1 MYRPNNP
8 QFIVPSS
15 ATGRPSAQRPSERAP
30 EGFREGKPN
39 QPQTSK
45 PPPALK
51 KKASGI
57 DRLKSLFIPA
67 GGVNKKR
74 NTTSDD
80 ENTQDKITER
90 AELYDSYKAL
100 MSDLDKNPSPV
111 QRKDIPNSLNWGR
124 WDIEA
129 TTKRPR
135 LSLGASPRPPRDAGS
150 PERAGYSS
158 AFRPLDRRAPKHRP
172 ETATT
177 VGLSD
182 PNYKQSSGFTET
194 GRDPMTQSREEAKNP
209 DKSTEITDK
218 SLISCD
224 LCEVELSN
232 GQDLEEHL
240 ESKCHWDT
248 LEYIQKHKK
257 YDDMVIAFL
266 QDVMLFKSRQ
276 CSRAIEDT
284 ALQALQEHDHMTKVE
299 MFHCA
304 ACNAFVSTSAL
315 SVQIH
320 ITTEEHISK
329 TKEFKVRQRR
339 LCLEKAGTMM
349 KELTPQFMCFAKGMS
364 PFE

>member
-1 MYRPNNP
+1 
-8 QFIVPSS
+8 
-15 ATGRPSAQRPSERAP
+15 
-30 EGFREGKPN
+30 
-39 QPQTSK
+39 
-45 PPPALK
+45 
-51 KKASGI
+51 
-57 DRLKSLFIPA
+57 
-67 GGVNKKR
+67 
-74 NTTSDD
+74 
-80 ENTQDKITER
+80 
-90 AELYDSYKAL
+90 
-100 MSDLDKNPSPV
+100 
-111 QRKDIPNSLNWGR
+111 
-124 WDIEA
+124 
-129 TTKRPR
+129 
-135 LSLGASPRPPRDAGS
+135 
-150 PERAGYSS
+150 
-158 AFRPLDRRAPKHRP
+158 
-172 ETATT
+172 
-177 VGLSD
+177 
-182 PNYKQSSGFTET
+182 
-194 GRDPMTQSREEAKNP
+194 MTQSREEAKNP